1 MRNITLP
8 ANGPAVTS
16 GGLLSR
22 PVFSARASLDGFNP
36 ATVDISGDMG
46 AQTREASKGSSN
58 EVTVPEG
65 DELATPR
72 CGAVQSSGE
81 GFIEDPDEETPQ
93 VHAADITLD
102 TINDEDIPFLDLS
115 EFDCK

>member
-1 MRNITLP
+1 M
-8 ANGPAVTS
+8 
-16 GGLLSR
+16 
-22 PVFSARASLDGFNP
+22 DGFDP
-36 ATVDISGDMG
+36 ATVDISGAMG
-46 AQTREASKGSSN
+46 AQTREVVKSTAS

-81 GFIEDPDEETPQ
+81 GFIEDADEETPQ
-93 VHAADITLD
+93 MHAADITLD